1 MATTKWVI
9 DPGHSEIQ
17 FKVKHLAIANVSGS
31 FKTFQGTVES
41 DDENFDHAKISFEI
55 ETESIDTN
63 NKDRDVHLRSD
74 NFLNAIKYPKIAFNG
89 DLQEEDGDYKLIGNL
104 TILETTKQIILAV
117 EHTGTGKG
125 RFNDIRSGFEITGK
139 LNRKDF
145 GLNFNLLTEVGNMVV
160 GEEVKLLCTVEL
172 IKQ

>member
-17 FKVKHLAIANVSGS
+17 FKVKHLAIANVSGT

-41 DDENFDHAKISFEI
+41 DDENFTHAKIGFEI
-55 ETESIDTN
+55 DPESIDT
-63 NKDRDVHLRSD
+63 HLRSD
-74 NFLNAIKYPKIAFNG
+74 IFLNAGKHPKIIFNG